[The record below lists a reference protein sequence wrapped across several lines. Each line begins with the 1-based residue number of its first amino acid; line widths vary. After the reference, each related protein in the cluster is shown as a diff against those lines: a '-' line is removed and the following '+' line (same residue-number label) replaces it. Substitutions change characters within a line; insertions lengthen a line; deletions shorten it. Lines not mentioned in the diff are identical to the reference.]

1 MNMQSIATCKYSA
14 ALNRCLPRPMNHA
27 RRQRPLHQ
35 HPMGESVALLRLA
48 PAPMA
53 APRSVGGDEAM
64 PMMDRNT
71 TPPINV
77 MLVLAQVAALPD
89 QPEVHLRP
97 NKLVSYKVVAMRSE
111 ERRVGKECCR

>member
-64 PMMDRNT
+64 PMMDLNT

-77 MLVLAQVAALPD
+77 MLVLAQVAPANAQRRGLTKTGLISSD
-89 QPEVHLRP
+89 QLMP
-97 NKLVSYKVVAMRSE
+97 
-111 ERRVGKECCR
+111 